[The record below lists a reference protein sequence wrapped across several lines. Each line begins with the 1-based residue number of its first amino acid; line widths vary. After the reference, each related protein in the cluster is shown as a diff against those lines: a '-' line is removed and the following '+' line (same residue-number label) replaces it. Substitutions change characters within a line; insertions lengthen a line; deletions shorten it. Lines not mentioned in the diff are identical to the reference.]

1 MRRDLINI
9 IKRKS
14 LLIVSAALIFN
25 VCFNSIDT
33 FGNEPEVKAEKTVTE
48 GKTAEASPVT
58 EEAAVEERKGG
69 ECTEGDCENGR
80 GTMVYPD
87 GTKYKGTFKSG
98 RRSGQG
104 TYTYSDGGSYTGEWQ
119 DNLRNGK
126 GTDTFA
132 NGVIYEGEWKL
143 SKRHGKGKLT
153 MPDLGT
159 YDGEW
164 EEGKRHGQGTFIFA
178 EGGKYEGG
186 WANGMCNGKGTRTF
200 SNGYRYEGE
209 WKDFAAT
216 GGWYYWTKGNR
227 TWSYM
232 DENWEWVHKDL
243 KPKSPGH

>member
-25 VCFNSIDT
+25 VCFNAIDT
-33 FGNEPEVKAEKTVTE
+33 FGNEPEGKAEKTVTE

-58 EEAAVEERKGG
+58 EEAAVVERKGG
-69 ECTEGDCENGR
+69 ECTEGDCEKGR

-164 EEGKRHGQGTFIFA
+164 EEGKRHGQGTFDFV